1 MRGDVTINVIISG
14 LFAIGVAAFIVLI
27 LFKHFQEIHIL
38 NMQARSERD
47 AFYLAN
53 ALISHEKIVYEKDGI
68 RYRGVLDSKKLDE
81 IFIKSNKGI
90 DEDFIRQTI
99 NPSNLITLEKL
110 DLSYPNSISW
120 IYIID
125 IDRCN
130 EKECLVWGG
139 ATVSLTKDIL
149 FDNPVTNFAT
159 CSFGVI
165 MSRVPKGC
173 VAFAPLGVV
182 AGKWVLGVGAIIGGA
197 AACAIGSVTFFVLSA
212 GEIVECFKQ
221 SGEFIRNLFQTGSP
235 IGKRGLPVNI
245 IYEDGSIHKG
255 RVIVAILEWT
265 K

>member
-38 NMQARSERD
+38 NMQARSERN

-68 RYRGVLDSKKLDE
+68 RYRGVLDSRKLDK
-81 IFIKSNKGI
+81 IFIKSTNGA

-130 EKECLVWGG
+130 ERECLVWGG
-139 ATVSLTKDIL
+139 VTVSLTKDIL
-149 FDNPVTNFAT
+149 FDNPVTNFAK

-165 MSRVPKGC
+165 TSNVPKGC
-173 VAFAPLGVV
+173 GAGAAGGAV
-182 AGKWVLGVGAIIGGA
+182 AGKWLFGVGAIVGA
-197 AACAIGSVTFFVLSA
+197 AVGCAVGSVISFVLSA
-212 GEIVECFKQ
+212 DKIFNCFEQ
-221 SGEFIRNLFQTGSP
+221 SGEPIRNFFQTGSP

>member
-1 MRGDVTINVIISG
+1 MRGDVTTNVIISG
-14 LFAIGVAAFIVLI
+14 LFAIGVAAFIVVI

-68 RYRGVLDSKKLDE
+68 KYRGVLDSRKLDK

-99 NPSNLITLEKL
+99 NPNNLITLEKL
-110 DLSYPNSISW
+110 DLAYPNSISW

-130 EKECLVWGG
+130 EKECWVWGG
-139 ATVSLTKDIL
+139 VTVSLTKDIL
-149 FDNPVTNFAT
+149 FDNPVTNFAR
-159 CSFGVI
+159 CSLGVI
-165 MSRVPKGC
+165 APRVPKGC
-173 VAFAPLGVV
+173 AAGATLGVA
-182 AGKWVLGVGAIIGGA
+182 AGKWIFGVGAIVGA
-197 AACAIGSVTFFVLSA
+197 VAGCAVGSVISFVLSA
-212 GEIVECFKQ
+212 GDIVGCFEQ
-221 SGEFIRNLFQTGSP
+221 SGEYIRNFFQTGSP
-235 IGKRGLPVNI
+235 IGKRGLPINI